1 VQVTEEAPPDV
12 GAGATPHP
20 GPSGES
26 APEKPRVA
34 LVVRLVRRIRRAIGA
49 DGAAESGLSKL
60 IELNAAGA
68 AADALV
74 AVSLA
79 GTLFFSVSPDA
90 ARGRVALYLLITM
103 APFAVVAPVVG
114 PILDRFRHGRRYAL
128 AATMLGRGVTAWLM
142 ASALASHQGFA
153 LYPGAFAV
161 LVLSK
166 AYGISRSAVTPRLC
180 PHGSAL
186 VRANARVSLGGTLAG
201 LTFGS
206 LGAGLVA
213 ATSPRWALRLAAVVF
228 VIGVVLALQLPKHA
242 DSPEGEVPLGAAAKA
257 ARPPRRRPTLQ
268 SIAAGMRRV
277 LGPKVLAALR
287 VNAALRFY
295 SGFLTLFV
303 AFLTRKHDFGLP
315 GNGKVALG
323 IFAIAAGSS
332 GVIGTI
338 LGARTRGRTSPSLL
352 LVVLGTVTTL
362 AVIAGIFFSLSSIV
376 LVALGAGIAQSIGKL
391 ALDSTIQQD
400 VHEDIRTSAFARSE
414 TTLQLSFVFG
424 GACGL
429 LPIAGPVGFLGAASA
444 LALVFIDTLRRRR
457 SLRRTAT

>member
-1 VQVTEEAPPDV
+1 MRVTDEAPEPPV
-12 GAGATPHP
+12 STA
-20 GPSGES
+20 
-26 APEKPRVA
+26 APAEDKRRVA
-34 LVVRLVRRIRRAIGA
+34 LVVRLVRRVRRAIRAEGA
-49 DGAAESGLSKL
+49 EESGLSKL

-79 GTLFFSVSPDA
+79 GTLFFSVSVDQ

-128 AATMLGRGVTAWLM
+128 AATMLGRAVTAWLV
-142 ASALASHQGFA
+142 AGALASHQGFA
-153 LYPGAFAV
+153 LYPGAFAI

-166 AYGISRSAVTPRLC
+166 AYGISRSAVTPRVC

-201 LTFGS
+201 LAFGS
-206 LGAGLVA
+206 IGAGIVA
-213 ATSPRWALRLAAVVF
+213 ATSPRWSLRLAAVVF
-228 VIGVVLALQLPKHA
+228 VVGVVFALQLPKHA
-242 DSPEGEVPLGAAAKA
+242 DSPEGEVPLRAAAKA
-257 ARPPRRRPTLQ
+257 ARPRHRPTLQ
-268 SIAAGMRRV
+268 SVAQGMRRV

-315 GNGKVALG
+315 GHGKVALG
-323 IFAIAAGSS
+323 IFALAAGSS
-332 GVIGTI
+332 GVLGTL

-362 AVIAGIFFSLSSIV
+362 ALIAGIFFSLSSIV
-376 LVALGAGIAQSIGKL
+376 LVAVGAGVAQTIGKL
-391 ALDSTIQQD
+391 TLDSTIQQD
-400 VHEDIRTSAFARSE
+400 VSEEVRTAAFARSE

-429 LPIAGPVGFLGAASA
+429 LPIAGPVGFLGAASL
-444 LALVFIDTLRRRR
+444 LAIVLMDTLRRRR
-457 SLRRTAT
+457 TLRTAT